1 MKSLKEHMDKLIEGL
16 CTDLMYVIAGKY
28 DHSNYDKVQT
38 FSYEI
43 PYSYYLNKTLYEKFK
58 KEIIKA
64 GYRIQSEDKV
74 LNTGCH
80 KLFSVIEDKYALCME
95 ITTPPYIEKKHKPK
109 AKVEKVETP
118 VKEVEK
124 EADK

>member
-1 MKSLKEHMDKLIEGL
+1 MESLKERMDRAVIGL
-16 CTDLMYVIAGKY
+16 CTDLGYKIFNEY
-28 DHSNYDKVQT
+28 DHKNYDKVQT
-38 FSYEI
+38 ISYEI

-64 GYRIQSEDKV
+64 GYRIKSEDKV
-74 LNTGCH
+74 QNINRYAY
-80 KLFSVIEDKYALCME
+80 SEEKYNLCME
-95 ITTPPYIEKKHKPK
+95 ITTPPYVEKKRKPK
-109 AKVEKVETP
+109 AKVEES

>member
-1 MKSLKEHMDKLIEGL
+1 MESLKELMDNKIKLMCGEL
-16 CTDLMYVIAGKY
+16 RCTISTEY
-28 DHSNYDKVQT
+28 DHKNYAKVQT

-64 GYRIQSEDKV
+64 GYRIKSEDKV
-74 LNTGCH
+74 RNTY
-80 KLFSVIEDKYALCME
+80 LYAEEKYNLCME
-95 ITTPPYIEKKHKPK
+95 ITTPPYVEKKRKPK
-109 AKVEKVETP
+109 AKVEES

>member
-1 MKSLKEHMDKLIEGL
+1 MDRIIEGL
-16 CTDLMYVIAGKY
+16 CADLVHKIFCEY
-28 DHSNYDKVQT
+28 DHRNYDKVQT

-74 LNTGCH
+74 SNTNCY
-80 KLFSVIEDKYALCME
+80 KLFSVIEDKYSLCME
-95 ITTPPYIEKKHKPK
+95 ITTPPYIEKKYKPK